1 MQYPKRHL
9 VVKQTRYG
17 AGKGLFA
24 GEALKR
30 GDFIIEYVGKKIP
43 NSIADDL
50 GTRYLFDL
58 ENGFTIDGSPMSNTA
73 RWINHACEPNVE
85 AELDE
90 EEEKIRILAM
100 HDIEPGE
107 ELTIDYGEEYVKDF
121 ITPHGCK
128 CKKCTAE
135 REANTAPVKA

>member
-1 MQYPKRHL
+1 M
-9 VVKQTRYG
+9 KQTRYG

-107 ELTIDYGEEYVKDF
+107 ELTIDYGDEYVKDF

-135 REANTAPVKA
+135 REASAVPTVG

>member
-1 MQYPKRHL
+1 M
-9 VVKQTRYG
+9 VKQTRYG

-24 GEALKR
+24 GESLKR

-43 NSIADDL
+43 NSIADNL

-73 RWINHACEPNVE
+73 RWINHSCEPNVE

-121 ITPHGCK
+121 ITPVGCK
-128 CKKCTAE
+128 CRKCTTE
-135 REANTAPVKA
+135 REVVAAANVA

>member
-1 MQYPKRHL
+1 M
-9 VVKQTRYG
+9 VKQTRYG

-24 GEALKR
+24 GEAFKR
-30 GDFIIEYVGKKIP
+30 GDFIIEYIGNKIP
-43 NSIADDL
+43 NSIADNL

-58 ENGFTIDGSPMSNTA
+58 ENGFTIDGSPMWNTA

-107 ELTIDYGEEYVKDF
+107 ELTIDYGEEYVSDF
-121 ITPHGCK
+121 ITPVGCK
-128 CKKCTAE
+128 CKKCTLE
-135 REANTAPVKA
+135 REALSAIGAPLATS